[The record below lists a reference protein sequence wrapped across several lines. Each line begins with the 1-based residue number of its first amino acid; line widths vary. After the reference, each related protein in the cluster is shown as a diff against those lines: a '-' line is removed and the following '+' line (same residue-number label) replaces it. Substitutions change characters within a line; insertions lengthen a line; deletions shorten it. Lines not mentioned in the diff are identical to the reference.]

1 MHRAPRRVRHSCTPS
16 NPREVLANSRFII
29 HNSRPVPLALDLAV
43 RFLRRRTG
51 RLLRGTALAAFA
63 AVALAVTAL
72 VITLALMRGY
82 TDAIAAALQRGN
94 AHMVGFAGYRMS
106 ADESL
111 GLAAEMRRMDGV
123 RRATPVTYLS
133 GLIDDPAE
141 PASPLPITIKA
152 VHDPPAYTG
161 LEFWPETEPMPVILG
176 ARLAEQVNARVGE
189 VSTVR
194 LPPASGTWI
203 VPSLQLQAAGTFSLS
218 FAEFDQQWILVP
230 LDRVQRILPDVGA
243 AGIEIELD
251 DPMAVDRI
259 RGPLEEAFPT
269 LLFTDWREMNR
280 PLFAALRWQ
289 TISLFVVL
297 SLVVAVASFQ
307 VSSAL
312 VVLAIDKR
320 RAAGTLQ
327 ALGGTP
333 ALIRRVLLLS
343 GLLLG
348 CAGIG
353 LGIAIG
359 CASSWLL
366 STFRLVR
373 FPDDLA
379 RVYMIDSVPFHPVW
393 IDLVA
398 VATVGVAL
406 VAAASLWPAWRASR
420 EDPVAAFRAA

>member
-1 MHRAPRRVRHSCTPS
+1 M
-16 NPREVLANSRFII
+16 
-29 HNSRPVPLALDLAV
+29 PLALDLAI

-82 TDAIAAALQRGN
+82 TDAIATALQRGN

-106 ADESL
+106 VGEAT
-111 GLAAEMRRMDGV
+111 GLAAQMRAVDGV
-123 RRATPVTYLS
+123 RRATPVTYLT

-141 PASPLPITIKA
+141 PSNPLPVTIKA
-152 VHDPPAYTG
+152 VHEPPAYTRLDG
-161 LEFWPETEPMPVILG
+161 WPEGPLTPVVVG
-176 ARLAEQVNARVGE
+176 ARLAEQIGANAGDTV
-189 VSTVR
+189 TVR
-194 LPPASGTWI
+194 LPPTSGSWI
-203 VPSLQLQAAGTFSLS
+203 VPSLRMEIAGTFSLA
-218 FAEFDQQWILVP
+218 FAEFDQQWVIVP
-230 LDRVQRILPDVGA
+230 LEEIQTVDPEVGA
-243 AGIEIELD
+243 AGVEIVLD
-251 DPMAVDRI
+251 DPTAVDRV
-259 RGPLEEAFPT
+259 REPLELAFPN

-280 PLFAALRWQ
+280 SLFAALRWQ
-289 TISLFVVL
+289 TLSLFVVL

-348 CAGIG
+348 CVGLG
-353 LGIAIG
+353 LGIGIG
-359 CASSWLL
+359 CVSSWVL
-366 STFRLVR
+366 SALRVVR
-373 FPDDLA
+373 FPEGLA
-379 RVYMIDSVPFHPVW
+379 RVYMVDSIPFLPMW
-393 IDLVA
+393 YDLLA
-398 VATVGVAL
+398 VAAVGL
-406 VAAASLWPAWRASR
+406 VLIVIASLWPAWRASR
-420 EDPVAAFRAA
+420 EDPVSALRAA

>member
-1 MHRAPRRVRHSCTPS
+1 M
-16 NPREVLANSRFII
+16 
-29 HNSRPVPLALDLAV
+29 PLALDLAI

-82 TDAIAAALQRGN
+82 TDAIAAALQQGN

-106 ADESL
+106 IGEAN
-111 GLAAEMRRMDGV
+111 GIAAEIGGLEGV
-123 RRATPVTYLS
+123 LRATPVTYLS

-152 VHDPPAYTG
+152 VHAPPRYTD
-161 LEFWPETEPMPVILG
+161 LASWPETRPMPVILG
-176 ARLAEQVNARVGE
+176 IRLAEQVDARPGAIT
-189 VSTVR
+189 TVR
-194 LPPASGTWI
+194 LPPDSGTWI
-203 VPSLQLQAAGTFSLS
+203 VPSLQLRVVGTFSLQ
-218 FAEFDQQWILVP
+218 FAEFDNEWILVP
-230 LDRVQRILPDVGA
+230 LDRVQEVMPDVGA

-251 DPMAVDRI
+251 DPMAVDEVRQ
-259 RGPLEEAFPT
+259 PLETRFPK
-269 LLFTDWREMNR
+269 LLFTDWREMNGS
-280 PLFAALRWQ
+280 LFAALRWQ

-333 ALIRRVLLLS
+333 ALVRQVLLLS

-348 CAGIG
+348 CLGLA
-353 LGIAIG
+353 LGITIG
-359 CASSWLL
+359 CVSSWLL
-366 STFRLVR
+366 SAFKVVR
-373 FPDDLA
+373 FPEGLA
-379 RVYMIDSVPFHPVW
+379 QVYMVDNIPFHPGLVD
-393 IDLVA
+393 ILAVA
-398 VATVGVAL
+398 VVGLAL
-406 VAAASLWPAWRASR
+406 VGAASFWPAWRASR
-420 EDPVAAFRAA
+420 EDPVSALRAA

>member
-1 MHRAPRRVRHSCTPS
+1 M
-16 NPREVLANSRFII
+16 
-29 HNSRPVPLALDLAV
+29 PLSLDLAV

-51 RLLRGTALAAFA
+51 RLLRGTAMAAFA
-63 AVALAVTAL
+63 AVALAVMAL

-106 ADESL
+106 VGEAN
-111 GLAAEMRRMDGV
+111 GIAAEIRNMDGV

-141 PASPLPITIKA
+141 PASPLPVTIKA
-152 VHDPPAYTG
+152 VHDPPLYTE
-161 LEFWPETEPMPVILG
+161 LEQWPDTQPMPVILG
-176 ARLAEQVNARVGE
+176 ARLAEQVQAKNDTIT
-189 VSTVR
+189 TVR

-203 VPSLQLQAAGTFSLS
+203 IPTLQLKVVGTFSLA

-230 LDRVQRILPDVGA
+230 LDRVQAVMPDVGA

-251 DPMAVDRI
+251 NPMSVDAI
-259 RGPLEEAFPT
+259 REPMEESFPK
-269 LLFTDWREMNR
+269 LLFTDWREMNQS
-280 PLFAALRWQ
+280 LFAALRWQ

-320 RAAGTLQ
+320 RAVGTIQ

-333 ALIRRVLLLS
+333 VLVRKVLLIS

-348 CAGIG
+348 CVGLG

-359 CASSWLL
+359 CVASWIL
-366 STFRLVR
+366 SVFRVVR
-373 FPDDLA
+373 FPEGLA
-379 RVYMIDSVPFHPVW
+379 RVYMVDSIPFHPVW
-393 IDLVA
+393 IDILA
-398 VATVGVAL
+398 VAL
-406 VAAASLWPAWRASR
+406 VGMALIGAASLWPAWRASR
-420 EDPVAAFRAA
+420 ENPVSALRTS

>member
-1 MHRAPRRVRHSCTPS
+1 VRCHSKLKTQ
-16 NPREVLANSRFII
+16 NLKLLLVYT
-29 HNSRPVPLALDLAV
+29 VGMPLALDLAI

-51 RLLRGTALAAFA
+51 RLLRGTAMAAFA
-63 AVALAVTAL
+63 AVALAVMAL

-106 ADESL
+106 VGEAN
-111 GLAAEMRRMDGV
+111 GIAAEIRTMDGV

-152 VHDPPAYTG
+152 VHDPPLYTE
-161 LEFWPETEPMPVILG
+161 LEAWPDTQPMPVILG
-176 ARLAEQVNARVGE
+176 ARLAEQVNAQNGAIT
-189 VSTVR
+189 TVR
-194 LPPASGTWI
+194 LPPSSGTWI
-203 VPSLQLQAAGTFSLS
+203 VPSLQLRVTGTFSLA

-230 LDRVQRILPDVGA
+230 LDRVQKIMPDVGA
-243 AGIEIELD
+243 AGIEIEVD
-251 DPMAVDRI
+251 NPMAIDEI
-259 RGPLEEAFPT
+259 REPMEVAFPK

-280 PLFAALRWQ
+280 SLFAALRWQ

-333 ALIRRVLLLS
+333 ALVRRVLLLS

-348 CAGIG
+348 CFGLG

-359 CASSWLL
+359 CVASWIL
-366 STFRLVR
+366 SAFRVVR
-373 FPDDLA
+373 FPEGLA
-379 RVYMIDSVPFHPVW
+379 RVYMVDSIPFHPAWTDILAVSVVGLVLVW
-393 IDLVA
+393 
-398 VATVGVAL
+398 
-406 VAAASLWPAWRASR
+406 AASLWPAWRASR
-420 EDPVAAFRAA
+420 EDPVSALRAA